1 MQWGGGF
8 NIAQGESVNFTTSG
22 KNYLNIAYQK
32 DASNIN
38 GALNGGNNN
47 IFLVNPM
54 GVLIGKTGTITAGK
68 FVAST
73 TPLNDENVKTFLKQG
88 ASFSPAFD
96 VSKQGNIINLG
107 KINADNIVLIGN
119 KVEIGVGAELAGQ
132 DGQTNAKTAHLIG
145 NYVYISVGKEK
156 ILLKLIK
163 MASKAR
169 LLLRDLCKGI

>member
-1 MQWGGGF
+1 
-8 NIAQGESVNFTTSG
+8 
-22 KNYLNIAYQK
+22 
-32 DASNIN
+32 
-38 GALNGGNNN
+38 NNN

-73 TPLNDENVKTFLKQG
+73 TPLSDDNVKTFLEKG

-145 NYVYISVGKEK
+145 NYVYVSVGKDKENKNTIK
-156 ILLKLIK
+156 I
-163 MASKAR
+163 
-169 LLLRDLCKGI
+169 